1 MRDCGSIEI
10 EGETYRLQFTWQVID
25 QLRSDWGEDFD
36 DRMSA
41 AINTPVLGDL
51 AFLIASA
58 SSLSCDHVLDTS
70 PPVDLARAAVADAW
84 ARAWFGGEEIA
95 AEEEKERPKLI
106 GALATLWHTIWR
118 PFLRL
123 ARLAGRLF
131 GY

>member
-25 QLRSDWGEDFD
+25 QLRSDWGENFD

-41 AINTPVLGDL
+41 AINTPVLVDL

-58 SSLSCDHVLDTS
+58 SSLSAEDVLDRS

-84 ARAWFGGEEIA
+84 ARAWFGGEEIK
-95 AEEEKERPKLI
+95 AEEEKESPKLMSV
-106 GALATLWHTIWR
+106 LTTLWRWIWR
-118 PFLRL
+118 PFWKLV
-123 ARLAGRLF
+123 RLAGRSS
-131 GY
+131 GS